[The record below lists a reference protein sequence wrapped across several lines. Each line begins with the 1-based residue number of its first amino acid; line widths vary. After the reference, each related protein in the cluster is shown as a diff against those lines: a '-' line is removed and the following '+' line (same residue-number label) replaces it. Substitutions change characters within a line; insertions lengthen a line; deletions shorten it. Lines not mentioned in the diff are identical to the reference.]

1 MYHADIN
8 KMEYKQCWRLASE
21 HTIQMTTIQIIIF
34 TITPTSKLVHNKKIK

>member
-21 HTIQMTTIQIIIF
+21 HTIPMTTIQIIIF
-34 TITPTSKLVHNKKIK
+34 TITPTSNWSITKK